1 MSLEK
6 SFNNRLP
13 KYGEKPDRPGLYL
26 GLFHGRDTP
35 DEEMNEWGFEGP
47 MIGPLRWVHTTYAF
61 TIRIEF
67 VHQSDALRYFSS
79 AEVEQDLTFSGDMLA
94 FGDQFFGDWTV
105 YVVRIEDCKGPS
117 DTFRRNKRSTGP
129 RTHSLCID

>member
-6 SFNNRLP
+6 SLNNHLP

-35 DEEMNEWGFEGP
+35 DEDMNEWGFEGP

-67 VHQSDALRYFSS
+67 VHESDALRYFSS

-105 YVVRIEDCKGPS
+105 YVARIEDCIGPS